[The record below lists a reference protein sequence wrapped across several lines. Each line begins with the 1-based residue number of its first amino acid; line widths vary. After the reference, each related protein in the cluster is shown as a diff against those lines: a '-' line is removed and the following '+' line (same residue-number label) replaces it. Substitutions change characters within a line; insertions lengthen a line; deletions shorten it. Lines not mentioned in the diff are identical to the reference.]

1 MPARTSLSP
10 EGEARRT
17 NIDMHYGAESELF
30 EFAKELRRMQTPA
43 EEILWKSVKNRQ
55 MLGYKF
61 RRQHPI
67 DKYIADF
74 YCHELKYVI
83 EIDGGYHSDQEQIKY
98 DFNRDGEMKVFGI
111 FVKRIRN
118 EFIMNDFEHAI
129 MELSGNIKKRAG
141 FLL

>member
-1 MPARTSLSP
+1 
-10 EGEARRT
+10 
-17 NIDMHYGAESELF
+17 
-30 EFAKELRRMQTPA
+30 MQTPA

-55 MLGYKF
+55 LLGYKF
-61 RRQHPI
+61 RRQHTI
-67 DKYIADF
+67 NKYIADF

-98 DFNRDGEMKVFGI
+98 DFNRDGEMKDFGI

-129 MELSGNIKKRAG
+129 MELSGDIKKWAG